1 MENQQLKTVWID
13 ARHPMGN
20 QQLWGLTLLERNIR
34 EMDKMGFEEAVVLA
48 AADDSPSQ
56 HFCHRLPDSISV
68 SFVKAGTGNDYQS
81 LIGLLGSSAAPVLVL
96 SGNALND
103 RRVISELI
111 SLPSPYAA
119 LAPSGDFKPAAAAC
133 FTKNE
138 AAFIEAN
145 KGLELDAIVKKG
157 LEEGLFP
164 GFDFAAFDPYIKSL
178 RREIPPYLI
187 KVETQSDYGDA
198 NRYLKLTVHKGTND
212 FVAKYIH
219 PPFEFGITKL
229 LATTPVIPNHV
240 TFLGIAL
247 SATTVYCFATG
258 QVLLG
263 AVLAATKGILDGV
276 DGKLARFLLKYSK
289 FGDLLDHV
297 SDTIFDALWYLALGW
312 FFSQGDWSSPA
323 ACYTM
328 ILFVSYWVERIVPGL
343 FKKVHKYEI
352 YDFSPIDRFSRL
364 IGSRMNNN
372 VWVLLIATLFGY
384 AQPAFYF
391 ISIWMLVTA
400 AWHTF
405 RFAYVTLFKVE
416 RKN

>member
-1 MENQQLKTVWID
+1 MKDQPIKTAWID
-13 ARHPMGN
+13 ARHPMSN
-20 QQLWGLTLLERNIR
+20 KQLWGLTMLERNIR
-34 EMDKMGFEEAVVLA
+34 ELDKLGFEKAVVLA
-48 AADDSPSQ
+48 AAGDSPSQ
-56 HFCHRLPDSISV
+56 HFCHRLPETIAV
-68 SFVKAGTGNDYQS
+68 SFVKPNPANDYES
-81 LIGLLGSSAAPVLVL
+81 LISLLHSSSTPILALY
-96 SGNALND
+96 GNALND
-103 RRVISELI
+103 QRIISRLI
-111 SLPSPYAA
+111 QSSPYVA
-119 LAPSGDFKPAAAAC
+119 LAPSDNFNPAAAAC

-138 AAFIEAN
+138 TALLEASD
-145 KGLELDAIVKKG
+145 GMDLMGIIKKG
-157 LEEGLFP
+157 LDGNLFP
-164 GFDFAAFDPYIKSL
+164 SFDFARFNPYVKSL
-178 RREIPPYLI
+178 RRQIPPYLI
-187 KVETQSDYGDA
+187 QVETPSDYGDA

-247 SATTVYCFATG
+247 SAVTVYCFATG
-258 QVLLG
+258 HLLLG
-263 AVLAATKGILDGV
+263 VVLAATKGILDGV

-343 FKKVHKYEI
+343 FKKIHKYEI

-372 VWVLLIATLFGY
+372 VWLFLIATLFGY
-384 AQPAFYF
+384 ARPAFYF
-391 ISIWMLVTA
+391 ISIWMLATA
-400 AWHTF
+400 TWHTF
-405 RFAYVTLFKVE
+405 RLAYVTLAKVG
-416 RKN
+416 RKD